1 MYFQLDSL
9 LQELNPM
16 EVWPVLLVLL
26 LVSSVNGY
34 NIRISPIVKTS
45 VTSLKNQGDNNS
57 IQYSSISN
65 STILQAVPQQLYDSH
80 YNELLSTSVILL
92 IFAFL
97 FIILAVIINK
107 LTLALFKLS
116 QRISQIEAR
125 IQWYSSGVLH
135 ILALRDFLTYLSL
148 SEYLLFDTY

>member
-1 MYFQLDSL
+1 
-9 LQELNPM
+9 M

-26 LVSSVNGY
+26 LVSNVNGY

-45 VTSLKNQGDNNS
+45 VTSLKNQGDYNC
-57 IQYSSISN
+57 IQSSSISN
-65 STILQAVPQQLYDSH
+65 STILQQAVPQQLYESH

-97 FIILAVIINK
+97 FIILSVIINK

-125 IQWYSSGVLH
+125 IQWYSSSNRTDICGYF
-135 ILALRDFLTYLSL
+135 D
-148 SEYLLFDTY
+148 LLFDTY

>member
-1 MYFQLDSL
+1 M
-9 LQELNPM
+9 EL
-16 EVWPVLLVLL
+16 WPVLLVLL
-26 LVSSVNGY
+26 LLSSVNGY

-125 IQWYSSGVLH
+125 IQWYSSDTSSD
-135 ILALRDFLTYLSL
+135 IREYFLAYLSF

>member
-1 MYFQLDSL
+1 
-9 LQELNPM
+9 M

-34 NIRISPIVKTS
+34 NIRIRPIVKTS

-125 IQWYSSGVLH
+125 LQ
-135 ILALRDFLTYLSL
+135 
-148 SEYLLFDTY
+148 

>member
-16 EVWPVLLVLL
+16 EVWPVLLLL

-34 NIRISPIVKTS
+34 NIRISPKIKTS

-57 IQYSSISN
+57 IHYSSISN

-92 IFAFL
+92 IFALL

-116 QRISQIEAR
+116 QRINQIETR
-125 IQWYSSGVLH
+125 IQ
-135 ILALRDFLTYLSL
+135 
-148 SEYLLFDTY
+148 

>member
-80 YNELLSTSVILL
+80 YNELLSTSVILI
-92 IFAFL
+92 IFALL
-97 FIILAVIINK
+97 FILLSVIINK

-116 QRISQIEAR
+116 QRVNQLETR
-125 IQWYSSGVLH
+125 LQ
-135 ILALRDFLTYLSL
+135 
-148 SEYLLFDTY
+148 

>member
-16 EVWPVLLVLL
+16 EVWPVLLFL

-34 NIRISPIVKTS
+34 NIRISPKIKTS

-57 IQYSSISN
+57 IHYSSISN

-80 YNELLSTSVILL
+80 YNELLSTSVILI
-92 IFAFL
+92 IFAIL
-97 FIILAVIINK
+97 FIVLSVIINK

-116 QRISQIEAR
+116 QRVNQLETKL
-125 IQWYSSGVLH
+125 QWYSSDTCPDIHG
-135 ILALRDFLTYLSL
+135 Y
-148 SEYLLFDTY
+148 FD

>member
-16 EVWPVLLVLL
+16 EVWPVLLFL

-34 NIRISPIVKTS
+34 NIRISPKIKTS

-57 IQYSSISN
+57 IHYSSISN

-80 YNELLSTSVILL
+80 YNELLSTSVILI
-92 IFAFL
+92 IFAIL
-97 FIILAVIINK
+97 FIILSVIINK

-116 QRISQIEAR
+116 QRINQLEAR
-125 IQWYSSGVLH
+125 LQ
-135 ILALRDFLTYLSL
+135 
-148 SEYLLFDTY
+148 

>member
-1 MYFQLDSL
+1 
-9 LQELNPM
+9 M

-125 IQWYSSGVLH
+125 IQWYSSDTSSD
-135 ILALRDFLTYLSL
+135 IREYFLAYLSF

>member
-16 EVWPVLLVLL
+16 EVWPVLLFL

-34 NIRISPIVKTS
+34 NIRISPKIKTS

-57 IQYSSISN
+57 IHYSSISN

-80 YNELLSTSVILL
+80 YNELLSTSVILI
-92 IFAFL
+92 IFAIL
-97 FIILAVIINK
+97 FIVLSVIINK

-116 QRISQIEAR
+116 QRVNQLETR
-125 IQWYSSGVLH
+125 LQWYSSDTRPDIHG
-135 ILALRDFLTYLSL
+135 Y
-148 SEYLLFDTY
+148 FD

>member
-1 MYFQLDSL
+1 
-9 LQELNPM
+9 M

-65 STILQAVPQQLYDSH
+65 STILQAVPQQLYESH

-92 IFAFL
+92 IFALL

-125 IQWYSSGVLH
+125 IQ
-135 ILALRDFLTYLSL
+135 
-148 SEYLLFDTY
+148 

>member
-16 EVWPVLLVLL
+16 EVWPVLLFL

-34 NIRISPIVKTS
+34 NIRISPKIKTS

-57 IQYSSISN
+57 IHYSSISN

-80 YNELLSTSVILL
+80 YNELLSTSVILI
-92 IFAFL
+92 IFALL
-97 FIILAVIINK
+97 FIILSVIINK

-116 QRISQIEAR
+116 QRVNQLETR
-125 IQWYSSGVLH
+125 LQWYSSDTRPDIHG
-135 ILALRDFLTYLSL
+135 Y
-148 SEYLLFDTY
+148 FD

>member
-45 VTSLKNQGDNNS
+45 VTSLKNQGHNNS
-57 IQYSSISN
+57 IHYSSISN
-65 STILQAVPQQLYDSH
+65 STILQAIPQQLYDSH
-80 YNELLSTSVILL
+80 YNELLSTGVILT
-92 IFAFL
+92 IFAL
-97 FIILAVIINK
+97 VFIILSVIIYK

-116 QRISQIEAR
+116 QRVNQLETR
-125 IQWYSSGVLH
+125 YSS
-135 ILALRDFLTYLSL
+135 
-148 SEYLLFDTY
+148 

>member
-1 MYFQLDSL
+1 
-9 LQELNPM
+9 M

-125 IQWYSSGVLH
+125 IQWYSSDTSSD
-135 ILALRDFLTYLSL
+135 IREYFLAYLSF
-148 SEYLLFDTY
+148 SENLLFHTY

>member
-1 MYFQLDSL
+1 MYFQFDSL

>member
-1 MYFQLDSL
+1 
-9 LQELNPM
+9 M
-16 EVWPVLLVLL
+16 EVWPVLFVLL

-34 NIRISPIVKTS
+34 NIRINPIVKTS

-57 IQYSSISN
+57 IQFSSISN
-65 STILQAVPQQLYDSH
+65 STILQAVPQQLYESH

-92 IFAFL
+92 IFALL

-125 IQWYSSGVLH
+125 IQWYSSDTSSD
-135 ILALRDFLTYLSL
+135 IREYFLAYLSF